1 MRSVCLLL
9 LMLAVSQTVLA
20 KDSPVSCRVVAIA
33 DGDTLTCL
41 TADKRQIKTRL
52 AQIDA
57 PEKNQ
62 PFGQR
67 AKQALSDWVYGKD
80 VTLQPETTDRYGRT
94 VATVLLAGQDVN
106 LNMVKAGMAW
116 VYTQYVHDPAYFAAE
131 TQARTRKA
139 GLWSDPNPIRPSE
152 WRHGGAGNSHV
163 TPPVAGA
170 SVDPAKAK
178 GSFTCHGKTS
188 CRQMASCEEA
198 FFYMRQCGLSRLDG
212 DGDQVP
218 CESVCN

>member
-1 MRSVCLLL
+1 MRRVCLVLL
-9 LMLAVSQTVLA
+9 LVAAAQTALA
-20 KDSPVSCRVVAIA
+20 KDSPVPCRVVGVA

-80 VTLQPETTDRYGRT
+80 VTLRPETTDRYGRT
-94 VATVLLAGQDVN
+94 VATVLLVGQDVN
-106 LNMVKAGMAW
+106 LSMVKAGMAW
-116 VYTQYVHDPAYFAAE
+116 VYTQYAHDPAYFAAE
-131 TQARTRKA
+131 TQARNRKA

-152 WRHGGAGNSHV
+152 WRHGGAGNSQV

-178 GSFTCHGKTS
+178 GSFTCQGKTS

-198 FFYMRQCGLSRLDG
+198 YFYLRQCGLHRLDG

-218 CESVCN
+218 CEAICK

>member
-1 MRSVCLLL
+1 MRRVCLLL
-9 LMLAVSQTVLA
+9 LMLAALQTVLA

-80 VTLQPETTDRYGRT
+80 VTLQPETTDCYGRT
-94 VATVLLAGQDVN
+94 VATVLRAGQDVN
-106 LNMVKAGMAW
+106 LSMVKTGMAW
-116 VYTQYVHDPAYFAAE
+116 VYTRI
-131 TQARTRKA
+131 T
-139 GLWSDPNPIRPSE
+139 
-152 WRHGGAGNSHV
+152 
-163 TPPVAGA
+163 
-170 SVDPAKAK
+170 
-178 GSFTCHGKTS
+178 
-188 CRQMASCEEA
+188 M
-198 FFYMRQCGLSRLDG
+198 
-212 DGDQVP
+212 
-218 CESVCN
+218 